1 MPTSTSHEGWLQ
13 VCVSRCQVVAGQVSH
28 DHTHTM
34 LSEIQGIVAAVP
46 DTITVPDQL
55 VVRGLIGQAL
65 GRILSAANTAQ
76 NSTVVRAFLAFSAC
90 GFASGHWRREVI
102 RLIDCCNGVLEAS
115 VGQPRG
121 HRDCHPHVEHAQR
134 IIEDRFREPALNL
147 RAVATALDMS
157 TSHLSR
163 LFAANTGQ
171 GFMTHLHVRRVAA
184 ARRMLIE
191 SQRSVK
197 EVAAAVGYRSV
208 TQLDR
213 YFKRVFALTPNAVRA
228 GAHAMSQS
236 PTSSCQQL
244 YTLRKN

>member
-55 VVRGLIGQAL
+55 VVRSLIGQAL

-76 NSTVVRAFLAFSAC
+76 N
-90 GFASGHWRREVI
+90 
-102 RLIDCCNGVLEAS
+102 
-115 VGQPRG
+115 
-121 HRDCHPHVEHAQR
+121 
-134 IIEDRFREPALNL
+134 
-147 RAVATALDMS
+147 
-157 TSHLSR
+157 LSC